1 MRLSSIVVYPI
12 KSCGAVSL
20 SSVRVE
26 RRGLA
31 HDRRFLIVDDAG
43 RFVTQREEPR
53 LTAVRVEI
61 EGDALHVEARG
72 AEGET
77 SSRRVT
83 IALDPD
89 ENVLGAPRTVTVWR
103 STLDAPEVPA
113 LSAFFSSLLG
123 RSLACVA
130 MTRAVHREI
139 NPKFALPGDEV
150 SFADGYPL
158 LVANEA
164 SRIDLEARAGVPLA
178 MARFRPN
185 VVVEGAPP
193 WDEDRWAYLRL
204 GAVLFR
210 ATKPCARCVVT
221 TLDPDTG
228 RADKEPLKTLATFRK
243 VDGEVMFG
251 VNLVPVLDG
260 DETPEL
266 RLGAPAEKG
275 DGPR

>member
-20 SSVRVE
+20 SSARVE

-31 HDRRFLIVDDAG
+31 HDRRYLIVDQAG

-53 LTAVRVEI
+53 LTSVRVRP
-61 EGDALHVEARG
+61 EGQALHVEAPSG
-72 AEGET
+72 Q
-77 SSRRVT
+77 VT
-83 IALDPD
+83 VALDPD
-89 ENVLGAPRTVTVWR
+89 ENVLGPPRTVTVWR
-103 STLDAPEVPA
+103 STLEAPEVPL
-113 LSAFFSSLLG
+113 LSSFFSALLG
-123 RSLACVA
+123 RALGCVA
-130 MTRAVHREI
+130 MTRAVRREI
-139 NPKFALPGDEV
+139 NPAHALPGDEV

-158 LVANEA
+158 LVASES
-164 SRIDLEARAGVPLA
+164 SRRDLEARAGVPLA

-185 VVVEGAPP
+185 VVVEGAPA
-193 WDEDRWAYLRL
+193 WDEDRWARVRI
-204 GAVLFR
+204 GGVLLR

-243 VDGEVMFG
+243 VEGEVMFG

-260 DETPEL
+260 DEAPEL
-266 RLGAPAEKG
+266 RVG
-275 DGPR
+275 DALRVEP

>member
-20 SSVRVE
+20 ERARVE

-31 HDRRFLIVDDAG
+31 NDRRFLIVGPDG
-43 RFVTQREEPR
+43 RFVTQREEPH
-53 LTAVRVEI
+53 LTAVRVAI
-61 EGDALHVEARG
+61 EGDALHVAAPSG
-72 AEGET
+72 
-77 SSRRVT
+77 RVT
-83 IALDPD
+83 VALDPD

-139 NPKFALPGDEV
+139 NPKFAQPGDEV

-164 SRIDLEARAGVPLA
+164 SRLDLEVRAGVPLS

-185 VVVEGAPP
+185 VVVEGAPA
-193 WDEDRWAYLRL
+193 WDEDRWAHLRL
-204 GAVLFR
+204 GGVLFR

-251 VNLVPVLDG
+251 VNLVPVLEG
-260 DETPEL
+260 ELTPEL
-266 RLGAPAEKG
+266 HLGAPAQTG
-275 DGPR
+275 DGPP